1 MPAPALLI
9 RNALLTDPA
18 AGLDAVR
25 DVLVVEG
32 RVARVAERI
41 ALPAD
46 GVDTAD
52 VVDARGLWLWP
63 GLVDAHV
70 HFREPGFEAKETIRT
85 GSLAA
90 AAGGYTSVICEPNT
104 QPPTDTPERVREL
117 VRKADA
123 EACVHVYF
131 KAAMTAGRLG
141 LQPSDAAALARE
153 PRVVALSDDG
163 DPVPDAGVMDA
174 VCRAAAAA
182 GIILTPH
189 CEDSARALMMMVEGC
204 SPGFVPGRP
213 YANEAGWIERDIRA
227 AVYAGCRI
235 HVSHVSLA
243 HSVELIER
251 YRRGL
256 SGVTYEVAPHHLLL
270 CAEDYEDGEAPT
282 VNPPLRSAADR
293 RALCEALASGS
304 ADVVASDHAPHTAAE
319 KAHGASGLIG
329 LETTLGLMLTHFV
342 ADGRLSRERA
352 VRVMSLRPAE
362 IFGLPAGTLRP
373 GSPADMVLIDP
384 AREWTIE
391 PEEFRSKSRNCPY
404 AGWRLRGK
412 AVAAWVSG
420 RQAYAESGLS
430 SRRSRWNKNDPLR

>member
-1 MPAPALLI
+1 MDALLI
-9 RNALLTDPA
+9 QEALLTDPA
-18 AGLDAVR
+18 ASLDAVR
-25 DVLVVEG
+25 DVLVVSG
-32 RVARVAERI
+32 RVALVAERI
-41 ALPAD
+41 TPREATEHAGAD
-46 GVDTAD
+46 EGLDLLE
-52 VVDARGLWLWP
+52 ARGLWLWP

-70 HFREPGFEAKETIRT
+70 HFREPGSEAKETIRT

-104 QPPTDTPERVREL
+104 QPPTDSPERVRDL
-117 VRKADA
+117 ARKADA
-123 EACVHVYF
+123 EAAVHVYF

-141 LQPSDAAALARE
+141 RHPSDAAALARE
-153 PRVVALSDDG
+153 PRAVALSDDG
-163 DPVPDAGVMDA
+163 DPVADAAVMDA

-182 GIILTPH
+182 GIIIAPH

-213 YANEAGWIERDIRA
+213 YANEAGWIERDVRA
-227 AVYAGCRI
+227 AERAGCRI

-243 HSVELIER
+243 HSVDLIER
-251 YRRGL
+251 YRRGRT
-256 SGVTYEVAPHHLLL
+256 GVTYEVAPHHLLL
-270 CAEDYEDGEAPT
+270 SADDFEEGEVPM
-282 VNPPLRSAADR
+282 VNPPLRAASDR
-293 RALCEALASGS
+293 RALCEALESGS
-304 ADVVASDHAPHTAAE
+304 ADVVASDHAPHTAE
-319 KAHGASGLIG
+319 DKSHGASGLIG

-384 AREWTIE
+384 AREWTVD
-391 PEEFRSKSRNCPY
+391 PQEFRSKSRNCPY

-412 AVAAWVSG
+412 AVATWVAG
-420 RQAYAESGLS
+420 REAFAEDGLG
-430 SRRSRWNKNDPLR
+430 RRKSRWHR